1 MTQNILAKMRLLLA
15 VLPVCLRACSNILVT
30 RGASADGTALVG
42 DNDDSAKRHGLVT
55 HFPAQDHTP
64 GDVREIWDFEKGTLN
79 GVIPQ
84 PNHTYNVM
92 SHGNEH
98 GVVIAETTHGGI
110 GSLAAGKGTIL
121 DYGSLIMTTLQRA
134 RTAREAITVMAE
146 LCEAYGY
153 HSTME
158 GFSISDGD
166 ECWYMELLG
175 KGDYGKGILY
185 VALRVPEGYF
195 TANANQARI
204 SAFLPCDDASTCMM
218 APDVTT
224 FAIARGLWKGSPT
237 DPAFSFSDVY
247 ADCRGFPTIDP

>member
-1 MTQNILAKMRLLLA
+1 MELTSKVPSKRLLLA

-153 HSTME
+153 HSTM
-158 GFSISDGD
+158 GDDPPSD
-166 ECWYMELLG
+166 CHL
-175 KGDYGKGILY
+175 I
-185 VALRVPEGYF
+185 
-195 TANANQARI
+195 
-204 SAFLPCDDASTCMM
+204 
-218 APDVTT
+218 
-224 FAIARGLWKGSPT
+224 AI
-237 DPAFSFSDVY
+237 
-247 ADCRGFPTIDP
+247 